1 MGKIAKILV
10 LVAAILTVVAII
22 SRLTLAP
29 VSGIESRAMVGLAG
43 LLLLFAIAL
52 EGLK

>member
-1 MGKIAKILV
+1 MKNLSKV
-10 LVAAILTVVAII
+10 LIVVAAILTVVAII
-22 SRLTLAP
+22 SRFAP
-29 VSGIESRAMVGLAG
+29 IAALGVGLRSIATLAG